1 MPEAL
6 FNQTL
11 KELARLANRIAAAE
25 KACEDNPH
33 KSAAITLLRRK
44 AR

>member
-6 FNQTL
+6 F
-11 KELARLANRIAAAE
+11 ELARLANLIAAAE
-25 KACEDNPH
+25 KVCEG
-33 KSAAITLLRRK
+33 KSPAITLLRRK